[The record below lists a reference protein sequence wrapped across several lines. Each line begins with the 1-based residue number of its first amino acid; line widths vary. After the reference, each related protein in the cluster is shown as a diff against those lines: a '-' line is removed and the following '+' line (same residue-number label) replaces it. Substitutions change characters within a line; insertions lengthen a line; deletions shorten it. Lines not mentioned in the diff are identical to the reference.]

1 MAPAKGDRYSRLM
14 TELPQGFEIPP
25 YIDGPG
31 LYLGERLIAMASDTG
46 LPARVGCDVWGA
58 DQGFV
63 HLIPPI

>member
-25 YIDGPG
+25 YIDGPV

-46 LPARVGCDVWGA
+46 LPARVGCDV
-58 DQGFV
+58 
-63 HLIPPI
+63 